1 MQDVVMLVRG
11 KKSLSKLNNSNSQD
25 WQHFSF
31 YQIVLQKHQLEIAQA
46 LLSNARKLIWWET
59 DVKLILLEQILPKLP
74 FLLCRPAAYNQS
86 CRPKTSDIKKKKEV
100 ISKETT
106 CKLETGGDIH
116 MWLDGCG
123 RSESG

>member
-1 MQDVVMLVRG
+1 VV
-11 KKSLSKLNNSNSQD
+11 
-25 WQHFSF
+25 
-31 YQIVLQKHQLEIAQA
+31 
-46 LLSNARKLIWWET
+46 
-59 DVKLILLEQILPKLP
+59 
-74 FLLCRPAAYNQS
+74 PAAYNQS
-86 CRPKTSDIKKKKEV
+86 CRLRKKKKV